1 MFLLDSAVVSG
12 LRWTLKTL
20 AAAAQAERDDDSGLR
35 AALLEIEMRAE
46 AGEITQEE
54 RAQLEGELLA
64 RIHEI
69 KQRRGES
76 GGPID
81 FAAPESCIAVDAN
94 VAGDFHEPSA
104 RRGRRQ

>member
-1 MFLLDSAVVSG
+1 MFLLDSAVLSG

-20 AAAAQAERDDDSGLR
+20 AAAAQAERDDDSDLR

-54 RAQLEGELLA
+54 RTQLEGDVLA

-69 KQRRGES
+69 RQRRGEAD
-76 GGPID
+76 GPID
-81 FAAPESCIAVDAN
+81 FTAPDGCVAVDAD
-94 VAGDFHEPSA
+94 VAGDFHATAA
-104 RRGRRQ
+104 RRGRRR